1 MNHANS
7 PDSPIFNLP
16 FVASQEDRGQVYAS
30 IYKAFADGRTLD
42 ILEIGVFRGGI
53 IRSIFAN
60 CPEIVKTYTGVDPYL
75 GNPDDPYFNAY
86 WKGSADVAEKQ
97 YVDSEALFAERG
109 ATLVRKTSDQ
119 FFAEPGESFDLI
131 LVDGDHRFAPALRDL
146 TNALTRLRPGG
157 LLVCDDYGNSDSP
170 DVTRAVV
177 RFCARAGDFYDASG
191 YRPIWFE
198 NAGKPAPIQLSIIF
212 WRKKLVDPAA

>member
-1 MNHANS
+1 MKQVKSAKGS
-7 PDSPIFNLP
+7 IFNLP
-16 FVASQEDRGQVYAS
+16 FVSAPESRGQVYAS
-30 IYKAFADGRTLD
+30 IYKAFAAGRTLD
-42 ILEIGVFRGGI
+42 MLEIGVFRGGI
-53 IRSIFAN
+53 IRSVFAH
-60 CPEIVKTYTGVDPYL
+60 CPEIVKSYTGIDPYL

-97 YVDSEALFAERG
+97 YDESQALFAQHG
-109 ATLVRKTSDQ
+109 ATLIRKTSDQ
-119 FFAEPGESFDLI
+119 FFADPGESYDLI
-131 LVDGDHRFAPALRDL
+131 LVDGDHRFEPALRDL

-177 RFCARAGDFYDASG
+177 RFCARAGDFHDASG

-212 WRKKLVDPAA
+212 WRKKHDPAI